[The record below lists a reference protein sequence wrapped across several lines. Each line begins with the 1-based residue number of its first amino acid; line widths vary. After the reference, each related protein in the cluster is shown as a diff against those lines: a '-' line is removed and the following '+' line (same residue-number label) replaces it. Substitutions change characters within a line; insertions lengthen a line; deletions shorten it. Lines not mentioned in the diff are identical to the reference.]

1 MKTALHNKLGQALLQ
16 GNPTR
21 RQSAGNAA
29 INPVSEMPMV
39 LTLDQLRP
47 NPDNPRTGRNPRFDE
62 IKSSIKARGLD
73 SVPKVTKEPGSDV
86 YIFSDGGNTRF
97 EILSE
102 LWNETQD
109 ERFYRLHVLF
119 KPWPGRLQCVIGH
132 LAENEVRGELTFLE
146 KAHGISKLRALYEE
160 QHGKKLSL
168 RALSQCISGDGF
180 PISVSHISKM
190 EDMLTGLAPYMPKL
204 LRAGLGRPQIE
215 QLLSVRSTLKRI
227 NESLFAMNANN
238 PGRKSFI
245 VCFEKTCSEIDE
257 HDFFAFDVFL
267 DELIG
272 SLLSECPVAGFD
284 YERWLFELKVN
295 KGKRE
300 ATFENIVP
308 FTSDTG
314 TGSSA
319 DVCPDDAV
327 SHIFVS
333 GKEEAAA
340 PVSAAGGIETIPD
353 EQGNPALLPVVEIQE
368 DLYGG
373 APVLSGDIADDDNNK
388 GVVKQTNVNASS
400 IDDSV
405 TRPGLFFPQ
414 TCHDIWPMAAHLDD
428 IEHLQAQVYRTL
440 FELGSELDLASF
452 FMAATGVHSPG
463 FIPTADNSALSCVM
477 SAFSEEDE
485 HLDEVSAALKRLLT
499 GGYQPENQPVLNDA
513 QFMMWMKL
521 MYLLRCLYAR
531 QRSVDPDVGD
541 DEEELE

>member
-16 GNPTR
+16 GNPTS

-47 NPDNPRTGRNPRFDE
+47 NPDNPRTGRNPRFAE

-73 SVPKVTKEPGSDV
+73 SVPKVTKEPGSDF

-102 LWNETQD
+102 LWKETQD

-119 KPWPGRLQCVIGH
+119 KPWPGRLHCVIGH
-132 LAENEVRGELTFLE
+132 LAENEVRGELTFIE
-146 KAHGISKLRALYEE
+146 KAQGINKLRTLYEE

-168 RALSQCISGDGF
+168 RALSQCISEDGF
-180 PISVSHISKM
+180 PVSVSHISKM
-190 EDMLTGLAPYMPKL
+190 EETLTVLAPYMPTL
-204 LRAGLGRPQIE
+204 LQAGLGRPQIE
-215 QLLSVRSTLKRI
+215 QLLSVRSILKRI
-227 NESLFAMNANN
+227 SESLIVLNTNAEQY
-238 PGRKSFI
+238 FFE
-245 VCFEKTCSEIDE
+245 CFKNTCSEIDA
-257 HDFFAFDVFL
+257 HDSFAFDIFL

-272 SLLSECPVAGFD
+272 RLIRECSFAGFD
-284 YERWLFELKVN
+284 YERWLFEFKVN
-295 KGKRE
+295 KGKRGGKQDGNLLPV
-300 ATFENIVP
+300 ADMDINSS
-308 FTSDTG
+308 SDGYT
-314 TGSSA
+314 
-319 DVCPDDAV
+319 DDEI
-327 SHIFVS
+327 SHIVVND
-333 GKEEAAA
+333 KEQAAA
-340 PVSAAGGIETIPD
+340 STSTTGGGKTAPD
-353 EQGNPALLPVVEIQE
+353 EQESEACPSLVEIQD

-373 APVLSGDIADDDNNK
+373 EPVLSGDIADDDNKK
-388 GVVKQTNVNASS
+388 GVVMLVNVTDCS
-400 IDDSV
+400 IAESV
-405 TRPGLFFPQ
+405 NQPESFFPQ
-414 TCHDIWPMAAHLDD
+414 TCHDIWPLAAHVND
-428 IEHLQAQVYRTL
+428 IEHLQAQVWRTL

-452 FMAATGVHSPG
+452 FMASSGVHSPG